1 MSQHHPPHGGYAP
14 PPPTGY
20 EPAGSARS
28 AGSQAIYD
36 DPEFHSLRRAYR
48 SFGAVAVLLSVGGFL
63 SYVLLSSFAP
73 ALMNQELFGRL
84 TLGLALGLV
93 QFLVMGV
100 ATWCYVRHMRER
112 VDPIVLRLRAQQREQ
127 EREQEQARVAA
138 GRRFRAW

>member
-1 MSQHHPPHGGYAP
+1 MLVSQHHPPHGGYAP

-20 EPAGSARS
+20 EPAGS
-28 AGSQAIYD
+28 QALYD

-93 QFLVMGV
+93 QFVVMGV

-112 VDPIVLRLRAQQREQ
+112 VDPIVLRLRAQQHEQ
-127 EREQEQARVAA
+127 EREQEQQARVAA